1 MKIHNPKFVK
11 SVYSK
16 SEFIQ
21 DSLPQ
26 IAFSGRSNVG
36 KSSLINSIVGMKEL
50 AKISSKPGKTRCIN
64 YFNID
69 GKFYL
74 VDLPGYGYARVSG
87 KMQKTWGKLI
97 NDFYTESKNLKFV
110 IQLIDSRLSP
120 QKSDLEMF
128 NWLLDNGVSVLPV
141 VTKIDKL
148 NQKTK
153 TKNFKLFK
161 KEFGLEEILGT
172 SSKTKAGISYL
183 LNSLDFE

>member
-1 MKIHNPKFVK
+1 MKILHAEFIK

-16 SEFIQ
+16 NEFIY
-21 DSLPQ
+21 DSLTQ

-64 YFNID
+64 YFNIN

-87 KMQKTWGKLI
+87 KMQNTWGKLI
-97 NDFYTESKNLKFV
+97 TDFYTESKNLKFV

-120 QKSDLEMF
+120 QKSDVEMF
-128 NWLLDNGVSVLPV
+128 NWLLDNGLSVLPV
-141 VTKIDKL
+141 FTKIDKL
-148 NQKTK
+148 NQSQKS
-153 TKNFKLFK
+153 KNFKVFK
-161 KEFGLEEILGT
+161 KEFGLEEVLGT
-172 SSKTKAGISYL
+172 SSKSKEGITDL
-183 LNSLDFE
+183 LNSLNFE